1 MQMLKRTVLIFVG
14 ITIMLSQALFEA
26 VGEKATSASSVEN
39 QTFNNQTQEEY
50 LIQPGDHLSIKFYYS
65 PNLNEEGLEREGI
78 IVLPDGS
85 IHLQLA
91 QGVMA
96 AGKTVKEFTNLLK
109 KKYSL
114 HLEEPD
120 IAVIVL
126 SSAQKVYVGG
136 EVRVPRMI
144 NLEGPMTVLQS
155 ILQAGGFKDTASY
168 GRVIV
173 IRHNGDNTRQII
185 PVNIKKVIKGTDLT
199 QDIKLMPDDIV
210 FVKET
215 YF

>member
-1 MQMLKRTVLIFVG
+1 MQMLKRTVLILVV
-14 ITIMLSQALFEA
+14 ITIMLSQALFET
-26 VGEKATSASSVEN
+26 VGEKTTSASSVEN
-39 QTFNNQTQEEY
+39 QTFNNQTHGEY
-50 LIQPGDHLSIKFYYS
+50 LIQPGDRLMIKFVYN
-65 PNLNEEGLEREGI
+65 PDLNEEGLERRGI
-78 IVLPDGS
+78 VVLPDGR

-96 AGKTVKEFTNLLK
+96 AGMTVKKFTNLLK
-109 KKYSL
+109 KKYSQ

-136 EVRVPRMI
+136 EVGNPKMI

-168 GRVIV
+168 NRVII

-185 PVNIKKVIKGTDLT
+185 QVNIKKVIKGTDLT
-199 QDIKLMPDDIV
+199 QDIKLMPNDIV
-210 FVKET
+210 FVKEA